1 LIAGAFVTV
10 GALVGRGDG
19 LIVGDAPTVT
29 VGVSILVGTLV
40 GILVARRIGTGADYV
55 RVYFPLVGS

>member
-1 LIAGAFVTV
+1 VTV